1 MQYHFFSTIKKY
13 TKALLDSFNDILV
26 TRSNSKY
33 HKVPITFAAKD
44 PSYVLSE
51 AETESLLTGNLNIF
65 PRMSLALET
74 LEPLNTNRGLNRIDY
89 TKAGKSFIYNSFGIE
104 LNYVVIVEARSMTE
118 LTEILEQIL
127 PFFTPTL
134 NLRIDELDGLQ
145 EPTSIKVELTTVD
158 IDLPIPENNDIRVC
172 AGTIR
177 LKLHGNLYPRISEP
191 SLIEHVKINMGMN
204 DMVVSTMS
212 GNVTENGVIEADSYF
227 KPIDII
233 VLENLI
239 VATENRNNEIIAKI
253 TPKFDKKYTTDIL
266 TTIYNLIY
274 TENINNYNRI
284 EKDGSVFIIPN
295 NKVIISVQIVM
306 KNGEYSNR
314 MEVVI
319 KKDEKS
325 NITSNVITI

>member
-26 TRSNSKY
+26 ARSNSKY

-89 TKAGKSFIYNSFGIE
+89 TKTGKSFIYNSFGIE

-172 AGTIR
+172 MGTIR

-191 SLIEHVKINMGMN
+191 SLIEHIKINMGMN
-204 DMVVSTMS
+204 NMVVSTMHS
-212 GNVTENGVIEADSYF
+212 NIEHGLIEANSYF

-233 VLENLI
+233 ALENLI
-239 VATENRNNEIIAKI
+239 VTTENKNNEIIAKI
-253 TPKFDKKYTTDIL
+253 TPKFDKKYINDIFI
-266 TTIYNLIY
+266 TIYNLIY
-274 TENINNYNRI
+274 SENTNNYNRV

-295 NKVIISVQIVM
+295 NKVIVSVQIVM

-314 MEVVI
+314 MEVAI
-319 KKDEKS
+319 RKDEKS
-325 NITSNVITI
+325 NIISNILNI